1 MGRPSFL
8 RSFSRSQVSSAI
20 ATAVDFVLLFS
31 MVEYLKVWY
40 VIATAAGSMAGAITN
55 FLLNRHWSFRA
66 LDMRWHRQAVRYA
79 ITSGLSLVLNA
90 GLAYLF
96 TDIVGIHYSISVV
109 VASAAVGVLF
119 NFPMH
124 RHYVFR

>member
-1 MGRPSFL
+1 M
-8 RSFSRSQVSSAI
+8 
-20 ATAVDFVLLFS
+20 
-31 MVEYLKVWY
+31 
-40 VIATAAGSMAGAITN
+40 TN